1 MLLSKIKDTDVT
13 AMCREIKK
21 EIKMKRKGQGKK
33 ECVVM
38 KFDDYTNT
46 WKEWSVPVTINQA
59 CKIILAKNS
68 KYYRIDTIQK

>member
-1 MLLSKIKDTDVT
+1 
-13 AMCREIKK
+13 
-21 EIKMKRKGQGKK
+21 MKRKGQGKK

-46 WKEWSVPVTINQA
+46 WKEWSIPVTINQA